1 MQRRREAHTC
11 GSPPPQQTQATF
23 TEERLQALLT
33 DERLRCE
40 RLKHS
45 RDVAEV
51 ERDEALTDLAATY
64 AELDAYRAS
73 LAESSLYVRHLKARV
88 AELEVAQA
96 RSSAAAAARA
106 GGAAAAAASG
116 RGDGD
121 GVFSVAAVKAAV
133 QAAVAEAGRC
143 EPEERKKRIRALQL
157 RWHPDKA
164 GGFLTNLAGEVTKM
178 INEAAAAFDKQ

>member
-1 MQRRREAHTC
+1 
-11 GSPPPQQTQATF
+11 
-23 TEERLQALLT
+23 
-33 DERLRCE
+33 
-40 RLKHS
+40 
-45 RDVAEV
+45 VAEV
-51 ERDEALTDLAATY
+51 ERDEALADLAATY
-64 AELDAYRAS
+64 SELDAYRAS
-73 LAESSLYVRHLKARV
+73 LAESTMYVRHLKARV

-96 RSSAAAAARA
+96 RSAAAAARA
-106 GGAAAAAASG
+106 GSAGGGASAGG

-164 GGFLTNLAGEVTKM
+164 GGFLTSLSGEITKM
-178 INEAAAAFDKQ
+178 INEAAASFDK